1 MPQKIEEDTTIWR
14 VRVRDPATM
23 DKFRVKALGKGVK
36 MTFGRIKGTR
46 RWEVQNY
53 LFEKGRFKKKEQVR
67 IWLDQHLKAEI
78 RTLLDFRAWNEFR
91 RQAVNTYLQISQV
104 TSE

>member
-1 MPQKIEEDTTIWR
+1 MPQKIEEDTNIWR
-14 VRVRDPATM
+14 VRVQDPSSM
-23 DKFRVKALGKGVK
+23 DKFRVKELGKGVK

-53 LFEKGRFKKKEQVR
+53 MFEKGRFKTKKQVSM
-67 IWLDQHLKAEI
+67 WLDQHLKAEI
-78 RTLLDFRAWNEFR
+78 KTLLDFKAWNEFR
-91 RQAVNTYLQISQV
+91 RQAVNTYVQISQV